1 MESSATLT
9 IPRMFSD
16 AAGRCRFDQI
26 DISLEMKEYA
36 PPAAPVAV
44 STPMQTGQCVFMRI
58 PPRFVGV
65 QHPSPQKQLVVC
77 VSGAARFHGSDE
89 ETHVLRAGESL
100 IDANTEGP
108 GHVSEVISD
117 VPFEAYLFA
126 LTCRPSI

>member
-1 MESSATLT
+1 MKASTTLT

-16 AAGRCRFDQI
+16 AAGKCRFDQI

-58 PPRFVGV
+58 PPGFVGV
-65 QHPSPQKQLVVC
+65 QHPSPRKHLVVC
-77 VSGAARFHGSDE
+77 VSGAARFRGSDD

-117 VPFEAYLFA
+117 VPFEAYLIE
-126 LTCRPSI
+126 LT